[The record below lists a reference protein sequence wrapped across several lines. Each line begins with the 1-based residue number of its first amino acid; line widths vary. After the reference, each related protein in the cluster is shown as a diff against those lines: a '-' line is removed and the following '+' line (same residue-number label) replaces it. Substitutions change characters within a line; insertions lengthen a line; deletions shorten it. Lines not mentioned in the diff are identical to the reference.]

1 MIGYGG
7 YDKKKKT
14 FWSTSGWENSH
25 FGGFSRIIWDYPYIK
40 MGHEGKIEVD
50 PGLRK
55 REGLHTAEKLVK
67 IYLMKCKEY
76 NLVQHL
82 TIERITKTNIIGRNA
97 QFDVLKLD
105 CLDVLNEVMSR
116 SKEFAPLFEHFKDA
130 ILNSSIEVEV
140 PKDEEG
146 EVGGGKGEEGEG
158 EGDGEGQGKGE
169 GEEGE
174 GEGQGEGEGEEDGE
188 GDGEGK
194 DGKKPNPGGWGT
206 SKAPDFK
213 KIKELIESMAEQKP
227 FAKWGSLS
235 GDYKPQFI
243 TPKDGSSK
251 REDYSPSADE
261 KQNSEMIL
269 KQLDISFDPKS
280 DDVKNLRLGKLDTSK
295 IAEIPAGNMSVY
307 KQTVDDQDTKEF
319 AVCVLADMS
328 GSMQGSRLDMQFS
341 VLNSLYLAL
350 SEIIPESD
358 LHIYGHTDDCEP
370 TIHTFCSPY
379 SPNYMQNIQQYYK
392 IENQSNYDG
401 VVIEAVHKKIRETTD
416 RPVILISLS
425 DGQPCDDIDNM
436 KKVLERARRDQFVT
450 VGIGIATDYVKE
462 LYTYHKA
469 VFDLRLMPKEIA
481 HILNQVVKTEF
492 Q

>member
-1 MIGYGG
+1 MAGYGYGG
-7 YDKKKKT
+7 YGGYGKKKKT
-14 FWSTSGWENSH
+14 FWSTSGWEHSH
-25 FGGFSRIIWDYPYIK
+25 FGGFNRIIWDYPYIK
-40 MGHEGKIEVD
+40 MGHEGKIETD
-50 PGLRK
+50 PDLRK
-55 REGLHTAEKLVK
+55 KEGIYTAEKLVK
-67 IYLMKCKEY
+67 IYVMKCKEY
-76 NLVQHL
+76 GLIEHL
-82 TIERITKTNIIGRNA
+82 TIERITKTNIIGRETE
-97 QFDVLKLD
+97 FDVLKLD
-105 CLDVLNEVMSR
+105 RLDVLKAVMSQ

-146 EVGGGKGEEGEG
+146 EGGGKGEE
-158 EGDGEGQGKGE
+158 GE

-174 GEGQGEGEGEEDGE
+174 GEGQGQGEGEGEGESEGE
-188 GDGEGK
+188 GEGEGE
-194 DGKKPNPGGWGT
+194 GEAKPKTNPGGWGA
-206 SKAPDFK
+206 SSQDFS
-213 KIKELIESMAEQKP
+213 KIKQLIEGMAEQKP

-235 GDYKPQFI
+235 GDYKPKFI
-243 TPKDGSSK
+243 TPKDKSSK
-251 REDYSPSADE
+251 REDYRPTDEE
-261 KQNSEMIL
+261 KQNAEMIL

-307 KQTVDDQDTKEF
+307 KQTVDDQDTREF

-328 GSMQGSRLDMQFS
+328 GSMQGQRLDMQFS
-341 VLNSLYLAL
+341 VLNSIYLAL

-358 LHIYGHTDDCEP
+358 LHIYGHTDDCDP
-370 TIHTFCSPY
+370 TIHTFCNPY
-379 SPNYMQNIQQYYK
+379 SPNYLQNIQQYYK

-401 VVIEAVHKKIRETTD
+401 VVIEAVHKKIRETSD

-425 DGQPCDDIDNM
+425 DGQPCDDVDNM

-469 VFDLRLMPKEIA
+469 VFDLKLMPKEIA

>member
-1 MIGYGG
+1 MAGYGYG
-7 YDKKKKT
+7 YGKKKRS
-14 FWSTSGWENSH
+14 FWSTSGWEHSH
-25 FGGFSRIIWDYPYIK
+25 YGGFSRIIWDYPYIK
-40 MGHEGKIEVD
+40 MGHEGKIETD
-50 PGLRK
+50 PDLRK
-55 REGLHTAEKLVK
+55 KEGIFTAEKLVK
-67 IYLMKCKEY
+67 IYVMKCKEY
-76 NLVQHL
+76 DLIKYL
-82 TIERITKTNIIGRNA
+82 KFERITKKNIIGRETE
-97 QFDVLKLD
+97 FDVLKLD
-105 CLDVLNEVMSR
+105 RLDVLNEVMSK
-116 SKEFAPLFEHFKDA
+116 SKEFAPLFEHFKDS

-146 EVGGGKGEEGEG
+146 
-158 EGDGEGQGKGE
+158 QGKG
-169 GEEGE
+169 EGE
-174 GEGQGEGEGEEDGE
+174 GEGQGEGEGEGQGE
-188 GDGEGK
+188 GEGEGEGQGEGEGEGQGDGEGE
-194 DGKKPNPGGWGT
+194 GEAKPKTNPGGWGA
-206 SKAPDFK
+206 SGPDFS
-213 KIKELIESMAEQKP
+213 KIKQLIEGMAEQQP

-235 GDYKPQFI
+235 GDYKPKFI
-243 TPKDGSSK
+243 TPKDKSSK
-251 REDYSPSADE
+251 REDYKPTDEE
-261 KQNSEMIL
+261 KQNAEMIL

-307 KQTVDDQDTKEF
+307 KQTVDDQDTREF

-328 GSMQGSRLDMQFS
+328 GSMQGSRLEMQFS
-341 VLNSLYLAL
+341 VLNSIYLAL

-358 LHIYGHTDDCEP
+358 LHIYGHTDDDDP

-392 IENQSNYDG
+392 IDNCSNYDG
-401 VVIEAVHKKIRETTD
+401 VVIEAVHKKIRETSD

-425 DGQPCDDIDNM
+425 DGQPCDDVDNM

-469 VFDLRLMPKEIA
+469 VFDLKLMPKEIA